1 MTIALIEQVLASTMI
16 LTTPILLAAIGGLVN
31 RQGGIVNIA
40 LEAKM
45 IAGAFVAVIVCAAT
59 GSWVVAIVA
68 AALSGALIGWL
79 FSLTITRARANMIIA
94 GLGLNV
100 LIAGLVGLTMSV
112 AFNASG
118 TLRLEGVELLPKVL
132 PEAVGAV
139 PVIGR
144 ALATLDPLTVFAW
157 ATVAVLPFALANTR
171 LGLRLR
177 AAGDAPQ
184 VARATGLRE
193 KGLQDFGTAFAGFFS
208 GLAGAHLALA
218 SLGLFNEGLTAGR
231 GFIALA
237 AFYFA
242 RNHPVG
248 TALVCLLFGFLD
260 ASQIRLQTAGLPPA
274 LIGTLPYVMVIVG
287 LVLTALNMRRRKSAA

>member
-1 MTIALIEQVLASTMI
+1 MITLFEQVLAATMV

-31 RQGGIVNIA
+31 RLGGIVNIA

-45 IAGAFVAVIVCAAT
+45 IAGAFIAVIVCAAT
-59 GSWVVAIVA
+59 GSWLVAVA
-68 AALSGALIGWL
+68 SAAIAGALIGWL

-112 AFNASG
+112 AFGASG
-118 TLRLEGVELLPKVL
+118 TLRLDGVQLLPKLL
-132 PEAVGAV
+132 PQAVSGV
-139 PVIGR
+139 PIIGP
-144 ALATLDPLTVFAW
+144 ALATLDPLTVLAW
-157 ATVAVLPFALANTR
+157 ITVALLPFALATTR

-177 AAGDAPQ
+177 AAGNAPH
-184 VARATGLRE
+184 VARATGLRQ
-193 KGLQDFGTAFAGFFS
+193 KALQDFGTTFAGFFS

-260 ASQIRLQTAGLPPA
+260 ATQIRLQTAGLPPA
-274 LIGTLPYVMVIVG
+274 LIGTLPYVMVILG
-287 LVLTALNMRRRKSAA
+287 LVVTALNIRRRQQAA

>member
-1 MTIALIEQVLASTMI
+1 MIGLVEQVLASSI
-16 LTTPILLAAIGGLVN
+16 VLTTPILLAAIGGLVN
-31 RQGGIVNIA
+31 RQGGVVNIA

-45 IAGAFVAVIVCAAT
+45 IAGAFVAVIAGAAT
-59 GSWVVAIVA
+59 GSWLAAVLA
-68 AALSGALIGWL
+68 AAFAGAAIGWL

-112 AFNASG
+112 AFDASG
-118 TLRLEGVELLPKVL
+118 TLRLDGVPLLPKVL
-132 PEAVGAV
+132 PEALAAV
-139 PVIGR
+139 PLAGR

-157 ATVAVLPFALANTR
+157 ATVAVLPFTLANTR

-177 AAGDAPQ
+177 AAGNAAP
-184 VARATGLRE
+184 VARATGLRD
-193 KGLQDFGTAFAGFFS
+193 KSLIDLGTTFAGFCS

-260 ASQIRLQTAGLPPA
+260 ASQIRLQTAGLPPT

-287 LVLTALNMRRRKSAA
+287 LVITALNTRRRRQAT